1 MRGMT
6 PLLAARLQFYEFARM
21 LHYKQASVHAQFDD
35 HLRAFRKRC
44 ELKQQSAEWQVVKS
58 SHSINMSFEDRM
70 AWWANLSASRPTRAR
85 LGKNGTRMRNHT
97 RGKNRTKD
105 QNRTRKKKHARNATD
120 RARKRK
126 GDVRDGTAERR
137 PGRAKTA
144 KRAPRSI
151 GIDDVRTRGR

>member
-1 MRGMT
+1 
-6 PLLAARLQFYEFARM
+6 M

-35 HLRAFRKRC
+35 HLKAFRKRC
-44 ELKQQSAEWQVVKS
+44 EPKQQSAEWQVVKS

-105 QNRTRKKKHARNATD
+105 QNRTRKKKYARNATD
-120 RARKRK
+120 RKWK
-126 GDVRDGTAERR
+126 GKDARDGTERR
-137 PGRAKTA
+137 PGRAKTT

-151 GIDDVRTRGR
+151 DDIRARRH